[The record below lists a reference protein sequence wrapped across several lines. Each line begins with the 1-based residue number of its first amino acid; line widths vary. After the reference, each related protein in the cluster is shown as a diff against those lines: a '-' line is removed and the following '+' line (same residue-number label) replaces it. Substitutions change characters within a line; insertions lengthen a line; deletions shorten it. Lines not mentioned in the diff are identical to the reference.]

1 MPPCCCLKTD
11 KNLSHFYCGTFVST
25 LTAKHNPRWS
35 VAMLFATAGRLQ
47 YSISDIPNFLRA
59 PTLAA
64 KADASI
70 DQSKFREVIARHSSE
85 GYDSYKYF
93 DKQLWLRS
101 KMMRVTELGLD
112 KSAQS
117 SVLDLGCGA
126 GYFLYCCKYLG
137 HNVHGIDLPD
147 YEFYRDMIALFGL
160 SRTGFRIDAFKS
172 LPALNKRFDVIT
184 AHQIC
189 FNGHKTEGLWGIDEW
204 DFFLNDLEE
213 NYLNPN
219 GTIALEFNEEPSI
232 GFYTKEVR
240 KYFESRSTRMFRG
253 RVIISFDNLLLPLP
267 PETSRVAA
275 AENTL

>member
-1 MPPCCCLKTD
+1 
-11 KNLSHFYCGTFVST
+11 
-25 LTAKHNPRWS
+25 
-35 VAMLFATAGRLQ
+35 MLFANVGRLQ

-59 PTLAA
+59 RALAA
-64 KADASI
+64 RADLSI
-70 DQSKFREVIARHSSE
+70 DQSEFQDVIARHSSE

-101 KMMRVTELGLD
+101 KMMRAIELGLD
-112 KSAQS
+112 KAARS

-137 HNVHGIDLPD
+137 HSVHGLDLPD
-147 YEFYRDMIALFGL
+147 YDFYREMIALFGV
-160 SRTGFRIDAFKS
+160 SRTGFRIEPYKN
-172 LPALNKRFDVIT
+172 LPVLGRRFDVIT

-189 FNGHKTEGLWGIDEW
+189 FNGHKTENLWSVDEW

-213 NYLNPN
+213 NYLNPG

-240 KYFESRSTRMFRG
+240 KYFESRSTRIFRG
-253 RVIISFDNLLLPLP
+253 RVIISFHNLLLPLP

-275 AENTL
+275 MASNASG

>member
-1 MPPCCCLKTD
+1 
-11 KNLSHFYCGTFVST
+11 
-25 LTAKHNPRWS
+25 
-35 VAMLFATAGRLQ
+35 MLFANVGRLQ

-59 PTLAA
+59 RALAA
-64 KADASI
+64 RADLSI
-70 DQSKFREVIARHSSE
+70 DQSEFQEVIARHSSE

-101 KMMRVTELGLD
+101 KMMRAVELGLD
-112 KSAQS
+112 KAARS

-137 HNVHGIDLPD
+137 HSVHGLDLPD
-147 YEFYRDMIALFGL
+147 YDFYRDMIALFGV
-160 SRTGFRIDAFKS
+160 SRTGFRIERYKN
-172 LPALNKRFDVIT
+172 LPVLGRRFDVIT

-189 FNGHKTEGLWGIDEW
+189 FNGHKTENLWGVDEW

-213 NYLNPN
+213 NYLNPG

-240 KYFESRSTRMFRG
+240 KYFESRSTRIFRG
-253 RVIISFDNLLLPLP
+253 RVIISFDNLLLPWP
-267 PETSRVAA
+267 PETSGVAA
-275 AENTL
+275 NTLNAPR